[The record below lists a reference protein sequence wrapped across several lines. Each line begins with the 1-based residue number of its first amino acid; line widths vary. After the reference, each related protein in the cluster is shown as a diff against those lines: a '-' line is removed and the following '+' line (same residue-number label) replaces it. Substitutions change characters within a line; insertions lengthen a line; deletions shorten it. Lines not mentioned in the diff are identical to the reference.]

1 MKRVYRLAVAAALST
16 AAVTGSAAAAVAAP
30 APGALVAAAHHPLH
44 KIAKPAKVTVT
55 AAANKHNIRAGQELR
70 ITGKVTGV
78 RPGTKA
84 RLQQQDHRR
93 WVNLP
98 VTATTQKHGAYL
110 LHVKPTHKGRTV
122 YRVAAGGAVSH
133 DVIVTVR

>member
-16 AAVTGSAAAAVAAP
+16 AAITGSTAAAVAAP
-30 APGALVAAAHHPLH
+30 APGALAAVAHHPLH
-44 KIAKPAKVTVT
+44 KVAKPAHVSAT
-55 AAANKHNIRAGQELR
+55 AAANKHTIRVGQELR

-78 RPGTKA
+78 RPGSKV

-98 VTATTQKHGAYL
+98 VTATTQKHGEYL
-110 LHVKPTHKGRTV
+110 LRFKPTHKGRTV
-122 YRVAAGGAVSH
+122 YRVAADHAVSS
-133 DVIVTVR
+133 DVVVTVR